1 MFEYIMEKVKR
12 EQSERHTPTF
22 KYRVKLQRQISLGSE
37 SIMTEATNTNG
48 FSSTASKKEHETP
61 SSTLPLLFLAIRS
74 KGLVV
79 VPSPSESN
87 IFMRNL
93 MERNFEALEKSQED
107 QVIHISW
114 WNYIDTPLE
123 RFAIACQDNS
133 SYLQL
138 SKWVKDMQSEYL
150 IMSRDQ
156 IKEALKN
163 KGTPLTTTTTWKVIL
178 PSILSPKF
186 TPSAIIDEIIEHH
199 ELRGEITL
207 QKESFSSLPEAINDP
222 RSDWTLHLNLDLEA
236 ELSLN
241 SFQTK
246 MKDGRSRTIVSI
258 AGFSTYWWKMSSK
271 SA

>member
-1 MFEYIMEKVKR
+1 MEKVKR

-138 SKWVKDMQSEYL
+138 SKWVKDMQS
-150 IMSRDQ
+150 
-156 IKEALKN
+156 
-163 KGTPLTTTTTWKVIL
+163 TPLTTTTTWKVIL